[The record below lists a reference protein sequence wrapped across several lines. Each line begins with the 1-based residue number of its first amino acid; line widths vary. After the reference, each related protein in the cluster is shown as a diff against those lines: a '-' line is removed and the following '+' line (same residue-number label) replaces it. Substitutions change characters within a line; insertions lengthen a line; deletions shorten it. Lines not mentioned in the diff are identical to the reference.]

1 VGSESHIT
9 YIWANF
15 NSVRLGLG
23 VDGCLT
29 AVVYLDS
36 AERTSVITS
45 AKSGDTGDFG
55 TVVFIRKGRVWRVDA
70 SVDGRL
76 LSTAELEK

>member
-1 VGSESHIT
+1 MFDCCRVP
-9 YIWANF
+9 
-15 NSVRLGLG
+15 GLG
-23 VDGCLT
+23 GKDF
-29 AVVYLDS
+29 S
-36 AERTSVITS
+36 ITS